1 LISNKDAKL
10 FLASL
15 REIKS
20 AYIKLLVNEV
30 LKNANGSAK
39 ISIVNKH

>member
-10 FLASL
+10 FLAPL

-30 LKNANGSAK
+30 LKNANDSAK